1 MYKSQ
6 CKTKQQDNCFPSKAN
21 STTKDLNNCI
31 EEELSNTEF
40 QKIIVRMINELK
52 EETQKLVFNLK
63 EDVNKQLK
71 KLKENTNR

>member
-1 MYKSQ
+1 MHKSQ
-6 CKTKQQDNCFPSKAN
+6 WKMKQQDNCFPSKAN

-52 EETQKLVFNLK
+52 EKTQSH
-63 EDVNKQLK
+63 
-71 KLKENTNR
+71 